1 MEKKYFLVSVIVPI
15 YNVEQYLPKCLDSII
30 NQTYHNIEIILVD
43 DGSQDRCGEICDE
56 YAEKD
61 NRIKVIHKENGG
73 VTEAR
78 ISGFK
83 ASIGEYITFVDSDD
97 YVDSSYVEILYNNAQ
112 KYNSQISVCQIVK
125 VYGNRK
131 KIDFRSQLGYFNKND
146 IYTLLREG
154 SLYDYGQKKPTF
166 FWGLCAKLIKREC
179 LCGAFEVAKGYW
191 MGEDLLSCLYI
202 LYHVDTLY
210 ISSKALYYYVQH
222 ESQST
227 RRGDL
232 ATWNN
237 QIGQW
242 NAIIQLDKDRL
253 LKEQLPYRILLFVK
267 VFIKNNLQTGLSYN
281 EFYDRIIEA
290 MRPPIM
296 IDYFCLYDYK
306 NLTFM
311 DRCFL
316 YFIKNRHYKVIYCVS
331 KIGVKLLF
339 LKNFREWK

>member
-1 MEKKYFLVSVIVPI
+1 MNNALISIIIPVF
-15 YNVEQYLPKCLDSII
+15 NVEEYLPKCIESII
-30 NQTYHNIEIILVD
+30 SQTYRNIEIILVD
-43 DGSQDRCGEICDE
+43 DESPDRCSEICEE
-56 YAEKD
+56 YAIKD
-61 NRIKVIHKENGG
+61 SRISVLHKKNGG

-78 ISGFK
+78 ISGFN
-83 ASIGEYITFVDSDD
+83 ICHGEYVAFIDSDD
-97 YVDSSYVEILYNNAQ
+97 YVDSSYVEILYNNA
-112 KYNSQISVCQIVK
+112 KIYNSQISVCQVVK
-125 VYGNRK
+125 VYGDRK
-131 KIDFRSQLGYFNKND
+131 KIDSRSRLGYFNRKD

-154 SLYDYGQKKPTF
+154 SLYDYGQKKPTI

-191 MGEDLLSCLYI
+191 MGEDLLSYLYI
-202 LYHVDTLY
+202 LYHIESLY
-210 ISSKALYYYVQH
+210 ISSKPLYYYVQH

-242 NAIIQLDKDRL
+242 NAIIQLDKNRL
-253 LKEQLPYRILLFVK
+253 LQEQLPYRILLYLQ
-267 VFIKNNLQTGLSYN
+267 VFIKNNLQIGLSYN
-281 EFYDRIIEA
+281 EFYNKLLEV
-290 MRPPIM
+290 MRPSIM
-296 IDYFCLYDYK
+296 IDYFCLYEYK

-311 DRCFL
+311 DKCFL
-316 YFIKNRHYKVIYCVS
+316 YFIKKRHYKVVYYVS